1 MEGGGE
7 ECLVCECLEVAGWVV
22 GLGWC
27 VGDCIVSGKMRVL
40 GLEFEYAV
48 SPFGFGGESREG
60 VLEG

>member
-1 MEGGGE
+1 VDVYVRMGP
-7 ECLVCECLEVAGWVV
+7 LA

-27 VGDCIVSGKMRVL
+27 VGDGIVSGRVGVQ